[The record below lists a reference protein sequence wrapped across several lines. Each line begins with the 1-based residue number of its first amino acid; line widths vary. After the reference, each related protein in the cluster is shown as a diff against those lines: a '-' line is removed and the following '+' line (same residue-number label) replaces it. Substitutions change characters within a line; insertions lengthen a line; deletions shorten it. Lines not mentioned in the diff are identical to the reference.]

1 MERRSDAGG
10 GPCVDDGWAQR
21 GDRSA
26 YLPISAELVR
36 GHLNILCCHFFSMRL
51 PNQRPFARLVL
62 ARALPRWTLALEI
75 GEPLAAAAQA

>member
-1 MERRSDAGG
+1 MERRSGAGG
-10 GPCVDDGWAQR
+10 GSCVDDGWAQR

-36 GHLNILCCHFFSMRL
+36 GHLNLLCCHFVCMRL
-51 PNQRPFARLVL
+51 PNQGPFARPL
-62 ARALPRWTLALEI
+62 ARALLRWTLALEI